1 MDYSSFN
8 LTLQPLNQDAL
19 SSAVKIILDDNQPIE
34 SIFDTN
40 EPLIEPSIISAWAS
54 GKYFDIAA
62 KIAFEEIGKKL
73 TCQNFHEFKHR
84 TIQNIAKYIIIS
96 TIENY
101 RLSTLI
107 NSDLLIQVNL
117 QLAALFEEENLY
129 QIAADI
135 DGKRV
140 IEEER
145 TVNFSKVLDKLEM
158 NSELLL
164 RLKEQ
169 NSDETESYMQM
180 KQYTDGA
187 YTLENLKF

>member
-1 MDYSSFN
+1 MN
-8 LTLQPLNQDAL
+8 LN
-19 SSAVKIILDDNQPIE
+19 K
-34 SIFDTN
+34 
-40 EPLIEPSIISAWAS
+40 
-54 GKYFDIAA
+54 
-62 KIAFEEIGKKL
+62 
-73 TCQNFHEFKHR
+73 
-84 TIQNIAKYIIIS
+84 
-96 TIENY
+96 
-101 RLSTLI
+101 
-107 NSDLLIQVNL
+107 
-117 QLAALFEEENLY
+117 NLY

-158 NSELLL
+158 NSELLQ